1 MCGIAGFVGR
11 GPSTDALETVNRLVG
26 RLAHRGP
33 DDAGFLVWAP
43 AEGLGFNLD
52 RDGHRASLPDHRP
65 DSGTGSSVPPATV
78 VLGHRRLAIIDTSSA
93 GHQPMVSANG
103 RFAIILNGEI
113 YNYLELRDELV
124 RLGHQFRSHSDTE
137 VLLAAYAEWG
147 AACLPK
153 LIGMFAFAV
162 LDRQRRRL
170 FLARDPFG
178 MKPLYYTE
186 HDGAFVLAS
195 EISALLGL
203 PGASRRVDPRRLYDY
218 LDRGITDFGDATLF
232 ADIKSLPAAHY
243 AEVPLDALRLTD
255 PVCYWQ
261 PDLERE
267 LDLSRTAAAARL
279 RELFMESVMLHL
291 RSDVRV
297 GTMLS
302 GGLDSSAI
310 VMAMREIGGPQL
322 DIHTFSYIGGEGT
335 VSEERWIDV
344 VNEAS
349 GAISS
354 KVHLEP
360 GEWVREFDQLIESQD
375 EPFGTIAIYAQN
387 RLFRRAS
394 EAGVRVVLDGQ
405 GADELLGG
413 YRYLWSARV
422 AEHLWRG
429 QVGAALRFL
438 RETSA
443 SRQPWDPS
451 ASRTALKG
459 MAMAL
464 PKGAVGSVLTLLGKG
479 YRPWINRAW
488 CREHGIPSRD
498 LWWAGVGKE
507 GIRHALWHSVHEKS
521 LPTLLRYEDRNSMAF
536 SVEGRLP
543 FLTTKLAEFILALPT
558 DYLVDAS
565 GTSKAVFRTAMRGI
579 VPDAVL
585 DRRDKVGFAVPIQA
599 WIPHIPDLPRL
610 LAAAGTIPAV
620 DAPTVERL
628 VGAVQSGQPLTP
640 FLSRI
645 GPGDPLRNSFVVWR
659 LVGLAAW
666 AEHFDAQFA

>member
-1 MCGIAGFVGR
+1 MCGIVGYVGR
-11 GPSTDALETVNRLVG
+11 GESTDALGTVKRLLG

-33 DDAGFLVWAP
+33 DDAGLLVDGP
-43 AEGLGFNLD
+43 GTSGGFTLD
-52 RDGHRASLPDHRP
+52 REGRRTPLPDAGR
-65 DSGTGSSVPPATV
+65 DSSNGSAAAPATV
-78 VLGHRRLAIIDTSSA
+78 VFGHRRLAIIDTSSA
-93 GHQPMVSANG
+93 GHQPMLTADG
-103 RFAIILNGEI
+103 RYAIILNGEI
-113 YNYLELRDELV
+113 YNYLELRNELEA
-124 RLGHQFRSHSDTE
+124 LGHRFRSRSDTE

-147 AACLPK
+147 AACLAK

-178 MKPLYYTE
+178 MKPFFYTE
-186 HDGAFVLAS
+186 RDGQFVLAS
-195 EISALLGL
+195 EISALLEL
-203 PGASRRVDPRRLYDY
+203 PGISRRIDPLRLYDY

-232 ADIKSLPAAHY
+232 ASIRSLPAAHY
-243 AEVPLDALRLTD
+243 AEVPLDAPRLTD
-255 PVCYWQ
+255 PVCYWE
-261 PDLERE
+261 PDLENE
-267 LDLSRTAAAARL
+267 SALSRTEAAAQL
-279 RELFMESVMLHL
+279 RDLFMESVMLHL

-297 GTMLS
+297 GTNLS

-335 VSEERWIDV
+335 ISEEHWIDV

-349 GAISS
+349 GAIPN

-360 GEWVREFDQLIESQD
+360 GEWVRDFDQLIELQD

-387 RLFRRAS
+387 RVFRRAS
-394 EAGVRVVLDGQ
+394 EAGVRVVLNGQ

-413 YRYLWSARV
+413 YRYLWAARV
-422 AEHLWRG
+422 AEHVWRG
-429 QVGAALRFL
+429 QIGPVIRFL
-438 RETSA
+438 RDTSA
-443 SRQPWDPS
+443 SREPWDPS
-451 ASRTALKG
+451 TSRTAFKG
-459 MAMAL
+459 LAMAL
-464 PKGAVGSVLTLLGKG
+464 PAGTVGGVVKLLGKA
-479 YRPWINRAW
+479 YRPWIDRAW
-488 CREHGIPSRD
+488 CRNHGIPSRD
-498 LWWAGVGKE
+498 LWWAGVGKQ

-558 DYLVDAS
+558 DYLVDSS
-565 GTSKAVFRTAMRGI
+565 GTSKAVFRAAMRGI

-599 WIPHIPDLPRL
+599 WIPLIPGLPRL
-610 LAAAGTIPAV
+610 LEEAGTIPAV
-620 DAPTVERL
+620 DSRTVERL
-628 VGAVQSGQPLTP
+628 VAAVRSGEPLTT
-640 FLSRI
+640 FLSRF
-645 GPGDPLRNSFVVWR
+645 GPGEPLRNSLLVWR

-666 AEHFDAQFA
+666 AEHFEAQFD

>member
-1 MCGIAGFVGR
+1 MCGIVGYVGR
-11 GPSTDALETVNRLVG
+11 GESTDALTTVKRLLS

-33 DDAGFLVWAP
+33 DDEGFLVA
-43 AEGLGFNLD
+43 GLGEGGFTLD
-52 RDGHRASLPDHRP
+52 RTGRRTPLPDAGL
-65 DSGTGSSVPPATV
+65 DSTARSEADPATV
-78 VLGHRRLAIIDTSSA
+78 VFGHRRLAIIDTSSG
-93 GHQPMVSANG
+93 GHQPMLTSDG
-103 RFAIILNGEI
+103 RYAIMLNGEI
-113 YNYLELRDELV
+113 YNYLELRDELEG
-124 RLGHQFRSHSDTE
+124 LGHRFRSQSDTE

-147 AACLPK
+147 RTCLPK

-162 LDRQRRRL
+162 LDRLRRRL

-186 HDGAFVLAS
+186 RDGEFVLAS
-195 EISALLGL
+195 EISALLEVHGI
-203 PGASRRVDPRRLYDY
+203 SRRVDPMRLYDY

-232 ADIKSLPAAHY
+232 ASIRSLPAAHC
-243 AEVPLDALRLTD
+243 AEVLLDGATLTD
-255 PVCYWQ
+255 PVCYWE
-261 PDLERE
+261 PDLERD
-267 LDLSRTAAAARL
+267 LGLSREQAAAQL
-279 RELFMESVMLHL
+279 RDLFMESVTLHL

-322 DIHTFSYIGGEGT
+322 DIHTFSYIGGAGT

-354 KVHLEP
+354 KIHLEP
-360 GEWVREFDQLIESQD
+360 GEWVREFDQLLESQD
-375 EPFGTIAIYAQN
+375 EPFRTIAIYAQN

-429 QVGAALRFL
+429 GIRQALRFL
-438 RETSA
+438 RQTSA

-451 ASRTALKG
+451 ASQTALWG
-459 MAMAL
+459 LAMAL
-464 PKGAVGSVLTLLGKG
+464 PSSVSSALVRMAGRG
-479 YRPWINRAW
+479 ERPWIDAAWRRA
-488 CREHGIPSRD
+488 HGIRMRNQ
-498 LWWAGVGKE
+498 WWTGVGQD
-507 GIRHALWHSVHEKS
+507 GIRCTLWHSLREKS
-521 LPTLLRYEDRNSMAF
+521 LPSLLRYEDRNSMAF

-585 DRRDKVGFAVPIQA
+585 DRRDKVGFAVPIQD
-599 WIPHIPDLPRL
+599 WIPLIPDLHL
-610 LAAAGTIPAV
+610 LLEEAGRIPATNPR
-620 DAPTVERL
+620 AVERL
-628 VGAVQSGQPLTP
+628 VAAVRSDQPLSP

-645 GPGDPLRNSFVVWR
+645 GPGDPLRNSFLMWR

-666 AEHFDAQFA
+666 ARHFDATFV